1 MMVQAL
7 ANKCSNSCISLPLSA
22 ALMPVHN
29 VCTNDYKNQEKVKH
43 IYLHYEHV
51 HTYLNSPVTY
61 LSLSLKTRTEVLYT
75 CHKHSTVVK

>member
-29 VCTNDYKNQEKVKH
+29 VCTNDYKNHEKVKH

-51 HTYLNSPVTY
+51 IHT
-61 LSLSLKTRTEVLYT
+61 
-75 CHKHSTVVK
+75 